1 MSETRFYF
9 TARLAQAKQTLC
21 PLGIPAH
28 TAVAPS
34 AETFEFAI
42 DLKQS
47 PAEWLQVAIYNQ
59 ADLLYHSRLPDS
71 FCEPGCHIWRWDGFD
86 RQGVF
91 DSRRLKGGAIRAEFS
106 GGFQGMTRTGQL
118 PLSFSAARQD
128 WLDVVIDRHSH
139 TINVDIRAQLS
150 NGGQLGVNET
160 PPESACA
167 SPAFQSLP
175 ADHPAR
181 SASRCER
188 PNGELQRLAAAGV
201 ARYWSGAITTPD
213 GQHYQLGSRLT
224 PSGSQ
229 AMASVKLVY
238 NTNRRWLR
246 SSNPGRIR
254 CLYSL
259 AGNLVPRRIAYNTG
273 WIEYKN
279 GWYLQTGAA
288 ADLAFQEAAA
298 HELGHEILSAYGGG
312 RYSYS
317 HKGTSTLL
325 TQSTKSPAR
334 GGLEYPQTGPIDLM
348 KYYQGPRPKDF
359 YQRVQ
364 ASECDLKSLLWL
376 AALKVQ

>member
-1 MSETRFYF
+1 MPKKYLHFDVY
-9 TARLAQAKQTLC
+9 LAPAKQTLV
-21 PLGIPAH
+21 PLAIPAH
-28 TAVAPS
+28 NAFAPNLDTL
-34 AETFEFAI
+34 AFAI
-42 DLKQS
+42 DLQQS
-47 PAEWLQVAIYNQ
+47 GAEWLQVAIY
-59 ADLLYHSRLPDS
+59 DHSTLVYHRRLPDS
-71 FCEPGCHIWRWDGFD
+71 FCDPGCHIWRWDGFD
-86 RQGVF
+86 GLGVL
-91 DSRRLKGGAIRAEFS
+91 DSRRLKSGSLYAEFS
-106 GGFQGMTRTGQL
+106 GGFQGITHTKYI
-118 PLSFSAARQD
+118 PLHFSPARQN
-128 WLDVVIDRHSH
+128 WLDVVVDRRSH
-139 TINVDIRAQLS
+139 TIGVDIRAQLL

-160 PPESACA
+160 PPEGACA

-181 SASRCER
+181 CASRCER
-188 PNGELQRLAAAGV
+188 PNDELQQLAAAGV
-201 ARYWSGAITTPD
+201 ARYWSGAITAAD
-213 GQHYQLGSRLT
+213 GQHYQLNTRLT
-224 PSGSQ
+224 PSSSQ

-259 AGNLVPRRIAYNTG
+259 AGNLVPRRIAYNAG

-279 GWYLQTGAA
+279 GWYHQAGTA
-288 ADLAFQEAAA
+288 ADPAFQEAAA

-325 TQSTKSPAR
+325 TQSTKSLGR

-348 KYYQGPRPKDF
+348 KYYQGARPKDF

-364 ASECDLKSLLWL
+364 ASEDDLKSLLWL
-376 AALKVQ
+376 AALTAQ